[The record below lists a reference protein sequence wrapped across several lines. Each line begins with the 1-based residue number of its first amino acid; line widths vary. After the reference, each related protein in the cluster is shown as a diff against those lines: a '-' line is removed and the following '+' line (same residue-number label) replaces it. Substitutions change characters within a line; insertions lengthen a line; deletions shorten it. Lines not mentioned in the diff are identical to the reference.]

1 MTAVSTPTVPNIDQM
16 DTTPTP
22 PPSPRRL
29 WALKQTAGD
38 TLLKWQNVIP
48 IQYGQDTGFIQAPP
62 RAGMESTRASGS
74 EKYKGH
80 VLQILIE
87 IHPTESI
94 GNT

>member
-1 MTAVSTPTVPNIDQM
+1 M
-16 DTTPTP
+16 DTTSTP
-22 PPSPRRL
+22 PPGPRRL
-29 WALKQTAGD
+29 WTSEQDGGD
-38 TLLKWQNVIP
+38 ILLKWQNVIL
-48 IQYGQDTGFIQAPP
+48 IQHGQDTGFTQTPP
-62 RAGMESTRASGS
+62 RTGMESTRASDS